1 MPKKNST
8 PVDMS
13 DVELPK
19 HFTIGDDDGKKKV
32 HTKQCMSVSSAF
44 GKDNDV
50 KFDSVTEK
58 NAGARACG
66 HCSK

>member
-1 MPKKNST
+1 
-8 PVDMS
+8 
-13 DVELPK
+13 
-19 HFTIGDDDGKKKV
+19 
-32 HTKQCMSVSSAF
+32 MSVSSAF